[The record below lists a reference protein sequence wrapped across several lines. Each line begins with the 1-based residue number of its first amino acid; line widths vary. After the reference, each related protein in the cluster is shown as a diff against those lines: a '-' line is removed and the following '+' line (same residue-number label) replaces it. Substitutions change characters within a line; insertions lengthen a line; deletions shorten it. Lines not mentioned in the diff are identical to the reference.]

1 MQRQVASLT
10 RKTLRASS
18 KLVKAAAFKRVS
30 VSKQSTVSSGSK
42 ALTLRKPSV
51 AKPSAMRGGM
61 AMGPAG
67 PKRYYVHR
75 PAGKAAARKLSL
87 VVMLHGC
94 AQDAHSFAA
103 STRMNGLAAAAG
115 FVVVY
120 PEQDRLANVQACWNW
135 FDTRSG
141 RAQLEAAGIL
151 AVVDQVCATY
161 PIDAAHIVVAGM
173 SAGAGTAALLALH
186 YPDRFAA
193 VVMHSGV
200 GPGLAHSS
208 ATALAAMR
216 GHSTS
221 AGTALPGATKNSRL
235 PALLVIQGNKDRVV
249 APVNGGLAA
258 QRWAAT
264 LQAKLGAPRVVRRG
278 ARYPATLTD
287 WKLGRRVVATWVQ
300 VAGLG
305 HAWSGGSAAQ
315 SYSDPKGPDAT
326 RMVLAFAQRAFAQC
340 DSDVAASMPGA

>member
-10 RKTLRASS
+10 RKTLRASN

-30 VSKQSTVSSGSK
+30 VSKQSKVSSGSK

-141 RAQLEAAGIL
+141 RAQREAAGIL

-173 SAGAGTAALLALH
+173 SAGAGNKNWRAYLSTTANGSTPAVNARDRIGRGPWQNAKGVTVATSVDDLHSANNQLSKGNSLTETGTGISGRGDAVNLHDILTGSTADGRVDTSAPDTTCGNWTKSGEGSAVVGHHDRVGLNDSAPMKSWNASHATRGCSLEALKSTGGGGLM
-186 YPDRFAA
+186 YCFAA
-193 VVMHSGV
+193 
-200 GPGLAHSS
+200 
-208 ATALAAMR
+208 
-216 GHSTS
+216 
-221 AGTALPGATKNSRL
+221 N
-235 PALLVIQGNKDRVV
+235 
-249 APVNGGLAA
+249 
-258 QRWAAT
+258 
-264 LQAKLGAPRVVRRG
+264 
-278 ARYPATLTD
+278 
-287 WKLGRRVVATWVQ
+287 
-300 VAGLG
+300 
-305 HAWSGGSAAQ
+305 
-315 SYSDPKGPDAT
+315 
-326 RMVLAFAQRAFAQC
+326 
-340 DSDVAASMPGA
+340 